1 MTAALTLED
10 QLATELGLDHL
21 TPLKGGR
28 TNSVWQSG
36 DVVVKLY
43 APQSGTPLFGNSPDH
58 EWHALNALQGT
69 QIAPKPVALKDTS
82 LGKALIYEH
91 IAGASG
97 YSSLDHTA
105 LLLGR
110 LHALRADVELP
121 KARTGKDV
129 LNHGSTMIPADHP
142 LQNLKPT
149 KTGTGTLTFIH
160 RDPVFTNFVSSADG
174 LRLVDWQCPAMGD
187 PVEDLAHFISPAMN
201 VLYRGKPLSQAEIF
215 SFLKS
220 YPDQATVQNYQECGR
235 AYHWRMACYC
245 AWQVAQGNTD
255 YQAPLKAETQYLP

>member
-1 MTAALTLED
+1 MTTALTLED

-36 DVVVKLY
+36 AVVVKLY
-43 APQSGTPLFGNSPDH
+43 TLQGDTPLFGNSPDH

-69 QIAPKPVALKDTS
+69 KIAPEPIALKDTS
-82 LGKALIYEH
+82 LGKALIYGH
-91 IAGASG
+91 ITGALG
-97 YSSLDHTA
+97 YASLDQA
-105 LLLGR
+105 AALLGR
-110 LHALRADVELP
+110 LHRLGAKAGLP
-121 KARTGKDV
+121 VTPAGQDV
-129 LNHGSTMIPADHP
+129 LEHGCAMLPADHH
-142 LQNLKPT
+142 LHALKPQ
-149 KTGTGTLTFIH
+149 KTGTGPITLVH
-160 RDPVFTNFVSSADG
+160 RDPVFTNFVTGADG

-215 SFLKS
+215 HFLKA
-220 YPDQATVQNYQECGR
+220 YPDQTTVQNYQEYGLC
-235 AYHWRMACYC
+235 YHWRMACYC

-255 YQAPLKAETQYLP
+255 YQAALTAETHYMG